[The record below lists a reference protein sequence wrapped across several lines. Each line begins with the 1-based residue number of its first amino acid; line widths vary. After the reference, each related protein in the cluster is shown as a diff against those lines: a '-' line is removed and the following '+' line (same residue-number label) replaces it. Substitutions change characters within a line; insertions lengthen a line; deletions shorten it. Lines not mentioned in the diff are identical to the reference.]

1 MGTVN
6 TTQLWLDKTFRET
19 MDLLE
24 EAKHYHAY
32 KFQCQVRHL
41 VPMKRLEITKESLR
55 VTSRLSHTMAWL
67 MTEKAIIN
75 EEMLRAE
82 FEKNFRPLIEE
93 NICVQP
99 PDKTIDDC
107 PYGLLSLMDRS
118 FDLFMRASR
127 LEAMLRNKPQ
137 HNIFQPQH

>member
-1 MGTVN
+1 MGKGN
-6 TTQLWLDKTFRET
+6 TTLLWLDKTYRET

-32 KFQCQVRHL
+32 KFKPQVRHL
-41 VPMKRLEITKESLR
+41 VPIKRLEITKESLR

-75 EEMLRAE
+75 EEILRSE
-82 FEKNFRPLIEE
+82 YEENFRPLIEE
-93 NICVQP
+93 EICVKP

-107 PYGLLSLMDRS
+107 PNGLISLMDRS
-118 FDLFMRASR
+118 FELFMRASR
-127 LEAMLRNKPQ
+127 LEVMLRN
-137 HNIFQPQH
+137 